1 MSCHSSSSDSLVARV
16 RDVVNQISSASR
28 EQASGIDQ
36 VNTAITHMDQSTQQ
50 NAALVE
56 EVAATAQ
63 AMTEEVHAMM
73 QAVGAFNL
81 GELVLQPT
89 FEAGRRQK
97 TAQQAQEFPNTPLT
111 RTLEKPAVSVLP
123 RPARRPTENLGDD
136 WKSF

>member
-1 MSCHSSSSDSLVARV
+1 
-16 RDVVNQISSASR
+16 
-28 EQASGIDQ
+28 
-36 VNTAITHMDQSTQQ
+36 MDQSTQQ

-97 TAQQAQEFPNTPLT
+97 TARQAPDISNAPIT
-111 RTLEKPAVSVLP
+111 RTFEKPAVTVLP
-123 RPARRPTENLGDD
+123 RPARRPTENLGDE